1 MHASSISRSSSP
13 RGGEGRCAGIN
24 APRVSPG
31 TSSMAMKGRPLLLAD
46 VEDGDDVL
54 VGEPAGGPRLT
65 REAVA
70 GHGVEGGAQQL
81 HGH

>member
-1 MHASSISRSSSP
+1 MF
-13 RGGEGRCAGIN
+13 
-24 APRVSPG
+24 
-31 TSSMAMKGRPLLLAD
+31 AD

-54 VGEPAGGPRLT
+54 VGEPAGRPRLA

-81 HGH
+81 HRHQAVDQGIARRKVDLAHAPAAQKPDGFEAADAIELVHR